1 MFNDKNEK
9 IVVNANNKGI
19 AVGKAVNSNIIVQTS
34 KVGEKEES
42 FIKKI
47 IRVMLNVWTWFK
59 KWKYSDSK

>member
-1 MFNDKNEK
+1 MYTGEIMFNDKNEK

-19 AVGKAVNSNIIVQTS
+19 AVGKAVNSNITVQTS
-34 KVGEKEES
+34 KVGYKEES

-59 KWKYSDSK
+59 K

>member
-1 MFNDKNEK
+1 MYTGEIMFNDKNEK
-9 IVVNANNKGI
+9 IVVNANNRGI

-34 KVGEKEES
+34 KVGYKEES

-59 KWKYSDSK
+59 K

>member
-19 AVGKAVNSNIIVQTS
+19 AVGKAVNSNITVQTS
-34 KVGEKEES
+34 KVGYKEES

-47 IRVMLNVWTWFK
+47 IRVMLNVWT
-59 KWKYSDSK
+59 

>member
-42 FIKKI
+42 YIKKI

-59 KWKYSDSK
+59 K

>member
-19 AVGKAVNSNIIVQTS
+19 AVGKAVNSNIIIQTS

-59 KWKYSDSK
+59 K

>member
-59 KWKYSDSK
+59 K